1 MGIIF
6 MPRNLSPARDR
17 QDGHSREAA
26 NLGGCVRVPLLMAS
40 DAWRGELHSWT
51 GGGMETSGE
60 ERKREGKESIRD
72 EIAGVQRKG
81 RGAGAGR
88 ERQERGAGGR
98 RTDRQR
104 TKWEKRERKGGGR
117 GSGLR
122 TNGVAA
128 QIETKL
134 PSSG

>member
-1 MGIIF
+1 
-6 MPRNLSPARDR
+6 
-17 QDGHSREAA
+17 
-26 NLGGCVRVPLLMAS
+26 
-40 DAWRGELHSWT
+40 
-51 GGGMETSGE
+51 METSGE